1 MKKILKDI
9 VFIIGCWQLGKWI
22 GYFIFYFILYN
33 L

>member
-22 GYFIFYFILYN
+22 GYFIVQN